1 MASLLHEQQH
11 ALERKPRQDAPGVLE
26 QPAPLPTM
34 AMATSTSL
42 HAFGLPSAPEDA
54 DEDII
59 LEDAGFFSGPIEAQ
73 KALNE
78 LGLQPSPPKA
88 RRYMDEEDD
97 MPFDL
102 DRELEAEDE
111 QEEEEENYS
120 QSQHGGDGP
129 EGVDAALESNGL
141 LHPTDECQPSSPVQ
155 HSHTV
160 EPSSVAVPATLS
172 REEEDKLRH
181 EMAQQARVASTSRAP
196 VTTTRSVD
204 VEKEDEELG
213 QNGLPKYIAAGTATA
228 TLLDG
233 STIRFEKKRRMK
245 GWKVSVVSQ
254 RTSSLLTFRRLH
266 STAKSEPLWC
276 WRN

>member
-1 MASLLHEQQH
+1 ML
-11 ALERKPRQDAPGVLE
+11 D

-34 AMATSTSL
+34 AMAASTSL

-54 DEDII
+54 DEDIV

-111 QEEEEENYS
+111 QVEEEENFS
-120 QSQHGGDGP
+120 QLHNGADGP

-141 LHPTDECQPSSPVQ
+141 LQPADECQPFSPVQ

-160 EPSSVAVPATLS
+160 EPSSVAVPTALS
-172 REEEDKLRH
+172 REEELRR
-181 EMAQQARVASTSRAP
+181 EMVQQARVASTSRAP

-254 RTSSLLTFRRLH
+254 RTSSLLTFRWLH
-266 STAKSEPLWC
+266 STAKSDPLWC